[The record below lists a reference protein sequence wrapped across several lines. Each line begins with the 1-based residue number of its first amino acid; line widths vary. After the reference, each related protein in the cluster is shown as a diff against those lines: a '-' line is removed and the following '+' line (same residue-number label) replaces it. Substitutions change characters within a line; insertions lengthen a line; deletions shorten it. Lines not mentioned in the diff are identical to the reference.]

1 MAGVHVELS
10 RCRVRAARPADAP
23 ALARIHVSAWQHAY
37 RGIIA
42 AHNLARTTEV
52 RAVHRFLREFEDER
66 DRSLLHVLDG
76 PSAAPG
82 PIGYVHTGPR
92 RDHGRLSTQGEVFEL
107 YLDPDFHG
115 LGGGRKL
122 LSAGLWSLSG
132 RRLLPAWVW
141 VLADN
146 ARARRFYAGMG
157 GHEVA
162 RGRVRVGDQVLDQVA
177 YAWTDSLPW
186 PEWIT
191 AG

>member
-1 MAGVHVELS
+1 MAAADLELS
-10 RCRVRAARPADAP
+10 RYRVRAARPADAA
-23 ALARIHVSAWQHAY
+23 ALARIHVAAWRHAY

-42 AHNLARTTEV
+42 DHNLAQTTEL
-52 RAVHRFLREFEDER
+52 RAMHRFRRELEGER

-76 PSAAPG
+76 PAGAPG

-92 RDHGRLSTQGEVFEL
+92 RDHGRLGRCGEVFEL
-107 YLDPDFHG
+107 YLDPAFHG

-146 ARARRFYAGMG
+146 HPARRFYVGMG

-162 RGRVRVGDQVLDQVA
+162 RGRVRVGDQVLAQVA
-177 YAWTDSLPW
+177 YAWSDSLPW